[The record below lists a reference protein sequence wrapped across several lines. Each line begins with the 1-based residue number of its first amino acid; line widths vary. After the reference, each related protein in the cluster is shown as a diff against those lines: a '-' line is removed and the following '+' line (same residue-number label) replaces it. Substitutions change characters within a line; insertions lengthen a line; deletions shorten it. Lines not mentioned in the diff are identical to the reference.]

1 MFRSKGILIALV
13 IECSLSGMVC
23 AQSKSQINNEEARYV
38 LDKMLATRK
47 KMRNLQCDF
56 EYTTWRDQELA
67 KRQYNELAS
76 RMKMKRTL
84 EQLKKAIL
92 QGGIETSYQKY
103 SIVLDSNNRGKMHR
117 KQSGL
122 VDSSGTRLPYGVME
136 IRAWDGHT
144 GVSHSRGA
152 KGGSAALDDS
162 PPHALT
168 HQTHPWRSYT
178 GIFADRL
185 AKAIEAEKPV
195 NVETLP
201 DGKYQVSYFNS
212 PGNEYVGIID
222 PEKGF
227 SCTSMTIFTDGIER
241 SYYTAK
247 YEEFADVV
255 WFPVTATHV
264 NKSVKGIEEYRN
276 IMKTS
281 NVKINDPNFSEDLFH
296 VDLPKGTR
304 VTDKVL
310 GIRYVVGDSMSN
322 KVQSG
327 ANIDKAMTEQQINSL
342 VGKPVPQL
350 KDFNHKIDVDQ
361 TRDRMILLCFF
372 DMEQRPSRNCI
383 MRLAKQARQL
393 KQKGVTVVAVQA
405 SKINENK
412 LNEWVKKNNIPFPI
426 GMVQGDVEKT
436 RFAWGVRSLPW
447 LILTD
452 KEHIVRAEGF
462 GINELDEKITTLRK

>member
-1 MFRSKGILIALV
+1 MFRSRGILIALV
-13 IECSLSGMVC
+13 IECSLAGVVC
-23 AQSKSQINNEEARYV
+23 AQSKSQINNEEAKYV

-76 RMKMKRTL
+76 RLKGLTTKQL
-84 EQLKKAIL
+84 EQLKKGVL
-92 QGGIETSYQKY
+92 QGGNETSYQVY
-103 SIVLDSNNRGKMHR
+103 SIVLDCNGRGKMHR
-117 KQSGL
+117 KESGL
-122 VDSSGTRLPYGVME
+122 VDSSGTRLPYGVIE

-152 KGGSAALDDS
+152 KGGSATLDDS
-162 PPHALT
+162 PPHSLN
-168 HQTHPWRSYT
+168 HQIHPWRSYT
-178 GIFADRL
+178 GPFADRL

-241 SYYTAK
+241 SYCTAE
-247 YEEFADVV
+247 YQEFSDGV
-255 WFPVTATHV
+255 WFPVTATLV
-264 NKSVKGIEEYRN
+264 NKSVKGIEEYRH

-304 VTDKVL
+304 VWDKVL

-327 ANIDKAMTEQQINSL
+327 ANIDKAMT
-342 VGKPVPQL
+342 
-350 KDFNHKIDVDQ
+350 DQ
-361 TRDRMILLCFF
+361 
-372 DMEQRPSRNCI
+372 
-383 MRLAKQARQL
+383 
-393 KQKGVTVVAVQA
+393 
-405 SKINENK
+405 
-412 LNEWVKKNNIPFPI
+412 
-426 GMVQGDVEKT
+426 
-436 RFAWGVRSLPW
+436 
-447 LILTD
+447 
-452 KEHIVRAEGF
+452 
-462 GINELDEKITTLRK
+462 